1 VATTN
6 EPDLIDILV
15 TDHREVETLF
25 AELETGTGEPGH
37 RRDLADVAI
46 AELVRHSV
54 AEEMYLY
61 PTARKVLP
69 DGDQLAEQEIHEHAE
84 AEKIMTEIDG
94 LDPTD
99 PAFDPALAR
108 LIAAVRHHVQEEESD
123 LFPRLRQVCT
133 PDDLH
138 DLGRRV
144 AAVKRI
150 APTRPHPMTPDRP
163 PFNKLLAPGAGLV
176 DRVRDA
182 LTNRPTSAS
191 DL

>member
-1 VATTN
+1 VTTTN

-25 AELETGTGEPGH
+25 AELETGAGEPEH
-37 RRDLADVAI
+37 RRDLVDVAI

-69 DGDQLAEQEIHEHAE
+69 DGDRMADQEIHEHAE
-84 AEKIMTEIDG
+84 AERIMTELDG
-94 LDPTD
+94 LDATH
-99 PAFDPALAR
+99 PAFDPTLAR
-108 LIAAVRHHVQEEESD
+108 LMTAIRDHVRDEESD

-133 PDDLH
+133 PEDLH

-144 AAVKRI
+144 AAAKKV
-150 APTRPHPMTPDRP
+150 APTRPHPLTPDRP
-163 PFNKLLAPGAGLV
+163 PLNKVLAPGAGLI

-182 LTNRPTSAS
+182 LTDRATSPS